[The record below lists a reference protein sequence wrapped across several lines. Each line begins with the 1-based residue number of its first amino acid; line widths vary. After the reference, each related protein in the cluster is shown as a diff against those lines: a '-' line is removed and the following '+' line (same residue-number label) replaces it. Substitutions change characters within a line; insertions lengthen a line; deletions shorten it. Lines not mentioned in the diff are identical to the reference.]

1 MKFLNVVWIN
11 YCKSRKGQQVALDD
25 LDLKGSFEWN
35 S

>member
-1 MKFLNVVWIN
+1 MKFLNIAWIN
-11 YCKSRKGQQVALDD
+11 YCKSKKSQQVALDD